1 VSVLVEDDGRGFE
14 VMDFEQGQGMGLKLI
29 KERVEMINGEFE
41 VTSQVGE
48 GTRVAL
54 SVPESVL

>member
-1 VSVLVEDDGRGFE
+1 
-14 VMDFEQGQGMGLKLI
+14 MGLKLI